1 MLLCF
6 PLRYTHS
13 VLQKEEGLHREVG
26 SQRVYSPHVVEKANE
41 LANVEKSI
49 YEHRDLLKQICSYH
63 HRPRRDPHA
72 VACARCVAEGLSEC
86 EELLEKYDKLSS
98 PFAHGDVRD
107 EREEGQNEMDRGEDD
122 DEGVKRRPSYTPQ
135 LIKAKSAKCF
145 DKRLKNLQELC
156 DDTFYK
162 ATVDL
167 LKETERGFRG
177 DLSYLHTRRLDRDLR
192 KKQSITNFLF
202 EDDLGE
208 CDAPVGGS
216 LRPFCAVNHAVD
228 NCALPSLPPII
239 VGLVPPKLD
248 GCDPLQSLNPASV
261 NNHIQLMREPGSVE
275 SQLDLSSSDQTLE
288 TQESS
293 EETKGS
299 FSSDK
304 SQAGQTEKERDTT
317 SATSDAPDSDLT
329 PDPNTDLERESSS
342 EEIETTAGEDEDDQT
357 PVSLLEV
364 ISELEASKE
373 DDCDGTADGA
383 CELESDL
390 LVPIDATCCIAQEG
404 FLYEASAPEMLYHPD
419 QASPSQPFDATV
431 VNQEPQA
438 LLPLPNHYGVAFTR
452 SDSATDGLDLPLGPH
467 GDGVSHAEDGSD
479 CTMSASAGSDRAAS
493 PLGYG
498 GLVTPRQKKKAGQG
512 ALRFVRQYPF
522 AMQALWCLLSGRTLV
537 VFGADEGRVRR
548 LVSALALFVPAAG
561 KCGEK
566 VQAWLSCPFTLT
578 DLQRWKLIGLQ
589 RYVLAA
595 NMKVT
600 FKLEVH
606 VYQFRAAHRK
616 L

>member
-1 MLLCF
+1 MLQ
-6 PLRYTHS
+6 R
-13 VLQKEEGLHREVG
+13 EEGLHREVS

-41 LANVEKSI
+41 LANVERSI

-72 VACARCVAEGLSEC
+72 AACPKCAAEGLSEC
-86 EELLEKYDKLSS
+86 EKLLEKYDKLSS
-98 PFAHGDVRD
+98 PFSCGDMGD
-107 EREEGQNEMDRGEDD
+107 GTEEGQNGANNEED
-122 DEGVKRRPSYTPQ
+122 DEGVKRKPSYTPQ

-162 ATVDL
+162 ATVEL

-192 KKQSITNFLF
+192 QNQSITNFLF
-202 EDDLGE
+202 EDDFGE
-208 CDAPVGGS
+208 CDAPAGGS

-239 VGLVPPKLD
+239 VGPVPPNLD
-248 GCDPLQSLNPASV
+248 GCNPLQSLNPASV
-261 NNHIQLMREPGSVE
+261 NNHNQLMREPESVE

-304 SQAGQTEKERDTT
+304 SRAGQTEKERDTT

-342 EEIETTAGEDEDDQT
+342 EELETTAGEDEDDHT

-373 DDCDGTADGA
+373 DDCDETADGA
-383 CELESDL
+383 CDLESDL
-390 LVPIDATCCIAQEG
+390 LVPIDPTCCITQEG
-404 FLYEASAPEMLYHPD
+404 FLYEASAPDTLSHPD
-419 QASPSQPFDATV
+419 QASPTQPFEATV

-438 LLPLPNHYGVAFTR
+438 LLPLPDHYGVAFTR
-452 SDSATDGLDLPLGPH
+452 SESSTDGLDLNLGLH
-467 GDGVSHAEDGSD
+467 GDGVSHTSAEDGSD

-498 GLVTPRQKKKAGQG
+498 GLVTPRKKKKAGQG
-512 ALRFVRQYPF
+512 ALKFVRQYPF

-561 KCGEK
+561 KCGER

-589 RYVLAA
+589 RYVL
-595 NMKVT
+595 NVSCCPQR
-600 FKLEVH
+600 
-606 VYQFRAAHRK
+606 YIPQFHIALRK
-616 L
+616 I